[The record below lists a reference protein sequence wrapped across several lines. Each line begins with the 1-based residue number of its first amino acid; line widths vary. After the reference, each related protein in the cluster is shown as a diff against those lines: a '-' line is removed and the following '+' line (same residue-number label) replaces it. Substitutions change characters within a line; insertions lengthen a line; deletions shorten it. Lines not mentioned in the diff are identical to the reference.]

1 MLLPRLY
8 NRDFFD
14 DFFDFGWPQM
24 PNVEKQLYGKRA
36 GEVMKT
42 DVKETEDSYKVAIDL
57 PGFKKDEIEIE
68 LKDGYMTVSASKGL
82 EKDEKNEEGKY
93 IRRERYSGSQ
103 SRSFYVGEGI
113 HEDDIHAS
121 FQDGILRLEVPK
133 QEVQQLE
140 DKRHFVQIGD

>member
-42 DVKETEDSYKVAIDL
+42 DVKETEDSY
-57 PGFKKDEIEIE
+57 
-68 LKDGYMTVSASKGL
+68 TVSASKGL

-93 IRRERYSGSQ
+93 IRRERYTGNVR
-103 SRSFYVGEGI
+103 RSFYVGENLT
-113 HEDDIHAS
+113 EDDIKAS
-121 FQDGILRLEVPK
+121 FEDGILKLDLPK
-133 QEVQQLE
+133 KENKPQVET
-140 DKRHFVQIGD
+140 RHIVSID